1 MIYNEIGAT
10 AKIKNTGGYFNGN
23 IELMI
28 YDENHIHRRFYDYI
42 SIDTNEEIT
51 LLFKGAFEE
60 AVIGK
65 EYTMALRRYDV
76 TNKSQVWGKQVKFT
90 LVAEK
95 SAIDDVAE
103 DVVNISLADG
113 VLTVLSKKG
122 ISEVTIYSLS
132 GAIVAQAKS
141 VNEHKVSKDISLL
154 ENGLYIVRVVNS
166 DGELKVQKIKK

>member
-1 MIYNEIGAT
+1 M
-10 AKIKNTGGYFNGN
+10 
-23 IELMI
+23 
-28 YDENHIHRRFYDYI
+28 
-42 SIDTNEEIT
+42 
-51 LLFKGAFEE
+51 LFKGAFEE

-122 ISEVTIYSLS
+122 ITEVTIYSLS